1 MGGSD
6 NPPAGARIL
15 ADAPPAPAFAREP
28 ARLRRYARF
37 GLVALALTG
46 AVAFGLAPDTRLET
60 VDVRPVFRDLPLPDV
75 SPLAPPPAVLWRDEP
90 IRPGDTIGALL
101 ARAGVDD
108 PAAQAFVR
116 TDPAARPL
124 YRLRPGGTVRVAT
137 RGDGRLVEL
146 AFATAEGRLTLVRE
160 GDALRAV
167 LDPAPRQARA
177 VVAAGVIEDS
187 LFGAADAAGLP
198 DAITMGIADALAGD
212 IDFNLDM
219 RRGDRFVVVY
229 EMLDGD
235 GEPAR
240 PGRVLA
246 VEFVNRGKTYTVYRW
261 TGPDGQ
267 DGYYTLEGRS
277 ARKSFLRSPMAFS
290 RVTSGFSLRRM
301 HPIHKSWR
309 AHTGVDYGAPTGTP
323 VRATGDG
330 VVAFA
335 GARGGYGNLVV
346 LRHAGAYSTYYAH
359 LSRFG
364 AGVRTGARVS
374 QGQTIGHVG
383 STGWATG
390 PHLHYEFRVND
401 APRNPLTL
409 ALPAAEPVPPSERG
423 AFRAAIATNADLLDL
438 ARRTPALVASS
449 ARS

>member
-1 MGGSD
+1 
-6 NPPAGARIL
+6 
-15 ADAPPAPAFAREP
+15 
-28 ARLRRYARF
+28 
-37 GLVALALTG
+37 
-46 AVAFGLAPDTRLET
+46 
-60 VDVRPVFRDLPLPDV
+60 
-75 SPLAPPPAVLWRDEP
+75 
-90 IRPGDTIGALL
+90 
-101 ARAGVDD
+101 
-108 PAAQAFVR
+108 
-116 TDPAARPL
+116 
-124 YRLRPGGTVRVAT
+124 
-137 RGDGRLVEL
+137 
-146 AFATAEGRLTLVRE
+146 
-160 GDALRAV
+160 
-167 LDPAPRQARA
+167 
-177 VVAAGVIEDS
+177 
-187 LFGAADAAGLP
+187 
-198 DAITMGIADALAGD
+198 
-212 IDFNLDM
+212 
-219 RRGDRFVVVY
+219 
-229 EMLDGD
+229 
-235 GEPAR
+235 
-240 PGRVLA
+240 
-246 VEFVNRGKTYTVYRW
+246 
-261 TGPDGQ
+261 
-267 DGYYTLEGRS
+267 
-277 ARKSFLRSPMAFS
+277 
-290 RVTSGFSLRRM
+290 M

-346 LRHAGAYSTYYAH
+346 LRHAGAFSTWYAH

-401 APRNPLTL
+401 VPRNPVTL